1 MDFFL
6 SKLIPLFVYPA
17 GLASLL
23 LIAALIFWKRQK
35 LARWMVLLAFAIIFI
50 LGNRWVSMGLVRSL
64 EQQYLPQEPYEQAD
78 VAVVLGGGTDPI
90 QYPRMIPEVNGA
102 GDRIIYGVKLYKDGL
117 VDHLIV
123 TGATADWQGTFAT
136 TPAQDMSTLLQ
147 LMGVPADA
155 IIEEDDSLNTFE
167 DAQFSA
173 EIIQEN
179 GWKKVILVTSA
190 LHMPRAA
197 RLFEKA
203 GIEVIPAPV
212 DYIIT
217 DQEWADLWTPSV
229 ENILINIMPTSA
241 CLKSTT
247 SSMKEYIGMAV
258 NRITD

>member
-17 GLASLL
+17 GMASLL
-23 LIAALIFWKRQK
+23 LIAALIFWKKQK
-35 LARWMVLLAFAIIFI
+35 FARWMVLLAFAVIFV
-50 LGNRWVSMGLVRSL
+50 LGNRWVSMSIVRSL
-64 EQQYLPQEPYEQAD
+64 EQQYLPQEEYQPAD

-90 QYPRMIPEVNGA
+90 QYPRLIPEVNGA
-102 GDRIIYGVKLYKDGL
+102 GDRVIYGVKLYKDGV
-117 VDHLIV
+117 VDQVIV
-123 TGATADWQGTFAT
+123 TGGTAEWQGTFST
-136 TPAQDMSTLLQ
+136 TPAQDMSALMQ
-147 LMGVPADA
+147 LMGVPSEV
-155 IIEEDDSLNTFE
+155 IIEEGDSLNTYE
-167 DAQFSA
+167 DAQYSA
-173 EIIQEN
+173 KIIQER

-190 LHMPRAA
+190 LHMPRAVK
-197 RLFEKA
+197 LFEDA

-217 DQEWADLWTPSV
+217 DQEWTDLMTPSV

-247 SSMKEYIGMAV
+247 SSMKEYFGMAV